1 MAPAESTRQVFLL
14 GFMGAGKTT
23 VGRALARRLGWSFRD
38 LDEVIEKRQGKSVAA
53 VFAESGEAGFRRAES
68 AALHELL
75 DENAAGGNL
84 VVALGGG
91 AFAEARNRSAL
102 QRTGIVTVLLE
113 APLEVLRRRCAA
125 DGKTRPL
132 AIDETRFAQLF
143 AERRPA
149 YELAHVRVA
158 TMDKSVEEVAA
169 EIEHILIAAAKVEV
183 KQ

>member
-1 MAPAESTRQVFLL
+1 MARAESTRRVFLI

-53 VFAESGEAGFRRAES
+53 IFSEDGEAGFRRAES
-68 AALHELL
+68 AALQELL
-75 DENAAGGNL
+75 NDNPAAGDL

-91 AFAEARNRSAL
+91 AFAQASNRSAL
-102 QRTGIVTVLLE
+102 QRAGVLTVLLE

-132 AIDETRFAQLF
+132 AVDETRFAQLF
-143 AERRPA
+143 RERHAA
-149 YELAHVRVA
+149 YELAHVRVD
-158 TMDKSVEEVAA
+158 TMDKPVEQVVA
-169 EIEHILIAAAKVEV
+169 EIEHMLAAASKLEV

>member
-1 MAPAESTRQVFLL
+1 MARAESTRRVFLI

-38 LDEVIEKRQGKSVAA
+38 LDEIIEKRQGKSVAA
-53 VFAESGEAGFRRAES
+53 IFTEAGEDGFRRAES

-75 DENAAGGNL
+75 DDNVAAGNL
-84 VVALGGG
+84 VLALGGG
-91 AFAEARNRSAL
+91 AFAQARNRSAL
-102 QRTGIVTVLLE
+102 DRGGAITILLE

-132 AIDETRFAQLF
+132 AVDEARFAQLF
-143 AERRPA
+143 AERRAA
-149 YELAHVRVA
+149 YELADVRVA
-158 TMDKSVEEVAA
+158 TMDKSVEEVAM

-183 KQ
+183 DR